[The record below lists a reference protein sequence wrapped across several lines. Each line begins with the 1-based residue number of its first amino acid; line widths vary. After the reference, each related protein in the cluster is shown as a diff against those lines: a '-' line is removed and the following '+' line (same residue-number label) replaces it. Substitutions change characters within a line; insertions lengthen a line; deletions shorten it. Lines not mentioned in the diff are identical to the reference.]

1 MYIALCDD
9 QPAALDALQVL
20 LHQWET
26 EHGIVLRCRTFHSA
40 AELVDAAQRE
50 PFSLYFLDV
59 VMPLLDGI
67 GTAREIRLN
76 DRNVRIVFLTSSP
89 EFAVDSYSVKA
100 SNYLLKP
107 LDEDKLRLCLEELW
121 EQYHS
126 NARCIDIKSANTVH
140 RIALPDIAFMEAQN
154 KHVQF
159 TFIDGSSI
167 LSSEPLYSYEERLAL
182 EDGFFKCSRSYIVNM
197 HQIESYCAKEI
208 TMRSGFRIPISRNR
222 HREFEEAYFAGNYVD
237 NPYLEED

>member
-1 MYIALCDD
+1 MRIAICDD
-9 QPAALDALQVL
+9 DKAFLAQLTDAIRTWQQPLRISALERFEDGDSLICA
-20 LHQWET
+20 HT
-26 EHGIVLRCRTFHSA
+26 TA
-40 AELVDAAQRE
+40 
-50 PFSLYFLDV
+50 PFDVIFLDV

-167 LSSEPLYSYEERLAL
+167 LSSEPLYSYEERLGL

-222 HREFEEAYFAGNYVD
+222 HREFEEAYFRVLFGKAGEQ
-237 NPYLEED
+237 L

>member
-1 MYIALCDD
+1 MKKLWICLLTAALC
-9 QPAALDALQVL
+9 L
-20 LHQWET
+20 LPCE
-26 EHGIVLRCRTFHSA
+26 A
-40 AELVDAAQRE
+40 AE
-50 PFSLYFLDV
+50 V
-59 VMPLLDGI
+59 V
-67 GTAREIRLN
+67 
-76 DRNVRIVFLTSSP
+76 
-89 EFAVDSYSVKA
+89 AV
-100 SNYLLKP
+100 P
-107 LDEDKLRLCLEELW
+107 GLEELW

-167 LSSEPLYSYEERLAL
+167 LSSEPLYSYEERLGL

-208 TMRSGFRIPISRNR
+208 TMRGGFRIPISRNR
-222 HREFEEAYFAGNYVD
+222 HREFEEAYFRVLFGKAGEQ
-237 NPYLEED
+237 L